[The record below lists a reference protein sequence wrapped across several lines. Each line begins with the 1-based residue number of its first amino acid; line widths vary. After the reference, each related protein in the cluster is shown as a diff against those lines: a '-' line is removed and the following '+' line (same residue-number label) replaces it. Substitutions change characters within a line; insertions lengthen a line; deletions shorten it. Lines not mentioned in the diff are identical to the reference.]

1 MKFTTILKEPFT
13 SLDVADQLSVTA
25 FYFAIAAVV
34 VMAALWAILKKFK
47 PEKVPAYVKNVKHF
61 AFGAASFFAVSM
73 FTLKVAADVSSG
85 EFKKAVFWSIFE
97 IIATAALLLLAGFV
111 VKAAKPDF
119 LRTYKFIAAGV
130 MLVSLVVAAVVLAL
144 HYKNVKD
151 DYPGSSQAGLYISA
165 VALVALLVLA
175 SLFIGKKKSPFT
187 TRDMAYAAVS
197 VALAY
202 ALSYVKFLKMPQ
214 GGSVTLASM
223 LPILLFAYIFG
234 IRKGIIVGVVYGVL
248 QAVQDPFIIHPAQF
262 LIDYPIAFGML
273 GFAGIFKEINVIKK
287 PVLSFMAGAGIA
299 ITLRYVSHLLTGI
312 FAFASFAQPGYT
324 AVTWGL
330 VYNLFTFLDGAIALA
345 VAFVLFKSKSFMRLI
360 YEKSAT
366 ENIAD

>member
-1 MKFTTILKEPFT
+1 MKFTTILKKPFT

-34 VMAALWAILKKFK
+34 VMAALWAILKKFR
-47 PEKVPAYVKNVKHF
+47 PEKLPAYVKNVKNF

-73 FTLKVAADVSSG
+73 FALKVAADISSG

-97 IIATAALLLLAGFV
+97 IIATAAVVLLAGFA

-130 MLVSLVVAAVVLAL
+130 MLVSLVAAAVVLAL
-144 HYKNVKD
+144 YYKDVKGK
-151 DYPGSSQAGLYISA
+151 YPGSSQAGLYISA

-175 SLFIGKKKSPFT
+175 SLLIGKKKSPFT

-214 GGSVTLASM
+214 DGSVTLASM
-223 LPILLFAYIFG
+223 LPIMLFAYIFG
-234 IRKGIIVGVVYGVL
+234 IRKGIVVGVVYGVL
-248 QAVQDPFIIHPAQF
+248 QAVQDPYIIHPAQF

-273 GFAGIFKEINVIKK
+273 GFAGIFKEINIIKK
-287 PVLSFMAGAGIA
+287 PVWAFMAGAAIA
-299 ITLRYVSHLLTGI
+299 ITLRYVSHLLSGI
-312 FAFASFAQPGYT
+312 FAFASYAQPGYT
-324 AVTWGL
+324 AVTWSL

-345 VAFVLFKSKSFMRLI
+345 VAFVLFKSKSFMRLV